1 MKKSSFPNR
10 SPKFICATNSQ
21 THSWLG
27 KIISYKDR
35 TQAGG
40 GGGGGGGGGST
51 PPPKTF
57 FDVSGSFQ

>member
-21 THSWLG
+21 TYSWLG

-35 TQAGG
+35 TQPPPPP
-40 GGGGGGGGGST
+40 